1 MVSPVSSISATS
13 APSPTKVET
22 STSITSEPD
31 NAWVAV
37 RQSQITAD
45 QIAQKRDVE
54 NKASNRGGP
63 HGDADAEAQTGEDE
77 DRDVAADADQS
88 VPATLSGESNR
99 IGTRNFDDETPF
111 GERVAIV

>member
-45 QIAQKRDVE
+45 QIAQKRGLE
-54 NKASNRGGP
+54 NKASNKGSP
-63 HGDADAEAQTGEDE
+63 HGDADAEAQPGEE
-77 DRDVAADADQS
+77 GDRDVALDADEP
-88 VPATLSGESNR
+88 VAATLSGESDR